1 MKEIF
6 AILGILAILLLAGCA
21 QQEQVKQGVLGNSLD
36 ANFKALAGNNKK
48 LQAQV
53 EGLELKVGVYQ
64 GIDGCKE
71 KALVN
76 FVEGNSIVQKTTLK
90 DAFDRCNALFSTM
103 KALAERG

>member
-1 MKEIF
+1 MREIL
-6 AILGILAILLLAGCA
+6 AILGILALLLLMGCA

-36 ANFKALAGNNKK
+36 ANFKALAGSSKK

-53 EGLELKVGVYQ
+53 ESLELRVGVYQ
-64 GIDGCKE
+64 GIDSCKE

-90 DAFDRCNALFSTM
+90 DAFDRCDALFSAM
-103 KALAERG
+103 KALSERS